1 MRPPCEIMVQKVL
14 PAIRVEISRLLMQEH
29 GLQQQDIAKRLGVSK
44 AAVSQYVSSK
54 RGADTDFF
62 DNAKEEIKEF
72 AESVALNED
81 TSNLTADFCNICK
94 ILQTEGWKRREQAG
108 SSEYIVENCSIC
120 LKR

>member
-14 PAIRVEISRLLMQEH
+14 PAIRVEIARLLMQEH

-44 AAVSQYVSSK
+44 AAVSQYVSAK

-62 DNAKEEIKEF
+62 DNAKEEIKDF

-81 TSNLTADFCNICK
+81 TSNLTEDFCNICK